1 MTAAEFGLVAL
12 MALACALVVGALA
25 AVALKLMSRTSVV
38 LQLCVI
44 ALATVLSI
52 GGGMWLAASRMFVM
66 PEDLTVFVSIAIIA
80 GIVSLALAALLG
92 RSLVRNSRELIA
104 ATRRIGTDE
113 RLPTRTPGRHI
124 SNEFAELA
132 LELGATDGRLIESR
146 LREERADKSRRDLVS
161 WISHDLRT
169 PLAGIRAMAEA
180 LEDGMVDEPERYYTK
195 IRTQVDRMSGMVDDL
210 NELSRIHSGSLDLR
224 MERVSLYDLISD
236 IVAELGPLASSR
248 SIELV
253 GDGARELVVLADPR
267 ELSRVVGNL
276 VMNSIQHSPV
286 GSPITVTARE
296 TSDGQAVISV
306 VDAAGGIPE
315 KDLGRV
321 FEAGWRAENSR
332 TPAEATNRSG
342 GAGLGLAIVQGIV
355 SAHSGRVVVQN
366 VPGGCRFDVFLP
378 VPA

>member
-1 MTAAEFGLVAL
+1 VTAAEFGLVAL

-66 PEDLTVFVSIAIIA
+66 PEDLTVFLSVAIIA
-80 GIVSLALAALLG
+80 GIVSLGLAALLG
-92 RSLVRNSRELIA
+92 RSLVRNSRDLIA
-104 ATRRIGTDE
+104 ATRRIGTVK
-113 RLPTRTPGRHI
+113 RSTVPTKHI

-146 LREERADKSRRDLVS
+146 EREERADKSRRDLVA